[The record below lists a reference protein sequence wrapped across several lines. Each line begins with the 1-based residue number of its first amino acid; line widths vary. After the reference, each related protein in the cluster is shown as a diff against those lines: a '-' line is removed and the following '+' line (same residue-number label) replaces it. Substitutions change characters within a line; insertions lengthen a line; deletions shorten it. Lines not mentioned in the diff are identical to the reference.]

1 MSTPAIAS
9 GSSRLS
15 GEKPNTFALAACT
28 HSPSGGL
35 STMISPPGSKET
47 NTKLCSERNIDLTP
61 AE

>member
-9 GSSRLS
+9 GSSRLR
-15 GEKPNTFALAACT
+15 GEKPNTFALVACT

-35 STMISPPGSKET
+35 STMTSPPGSKDT
-47 NTKLCSERNIDLTP
+47 NTKLCNERDIERTP

>member
-1 MSTPAIAS
+1 MIAS

-28 HSPSGGL
+28 HSASGGL
-35 STMISPPGSKET
+35 STVTRPPGSNET
-47 NTKLCSERNIDLTP
+47 NRKLCHERSIDFTP